1 MNTSSLSVSQLTVP
15 LSRFLHRFHII
26 LFALLVIGGLS
37 VATFMLYGVITESSA
52 TDQQA
57 SSANSFDKTT
67 IQKIETLRDPSQ
79 ESAPLQLPAGRT
91 NPFE

>member
-1 MNTSSLSVSQLTVP
+1 MNTSSLSISQLTIP

-37 VATFMLYGVITESSA
+37 VATFMLYGTIIESGTTDQPTSSA
-52 TDQQA
+52 
-57 SSANSFDKTT
+57 SSFDQTT
-67 IQKIETLRDPSQ
+67 IKKIETLRDPSQ
-79 ESAPLQLPAGRT
+79 ESAPLQLPPGRT